1 MQTQIFLHKRS
12 LKNIETWQ
20 NRANTYICTPKTE
33 REVAQAGSAPGLG
46 PGGRRF
52 ESCLPDIQIS
62 LGNSQG
68 FFVRERYKQTYKSER
83 AKMPKKAKPSRLIC
97 IRPPYKR
104 MTEGNPV
111 FPTYRA
117 PNLGAL
123 F

>member
-1 MQTQIFLHKRS
+1 MRIFLHKRVI
-12 LKNIETWQ
+12 KNIETWQ

-62 LGNSQG
+62 LGDSQG
-68 FFVRERYKQTYKSER
+68 FFVRERYKQAYKSER

-97 IRPPYKR
+97 ISPPIK
-104 MTEGNPV
+104 G
-111 FPTYRA
+111 
-117 PNLGAL
+117 
-123 F
+123 